1 MNIKGRVCG
10 LLYGATTEFSG
21 SPGLSGFYANAGLA
35 IDFVELPNPIK
46 LRIMTKD
53 DDGKIIETPAELGLP
68 DVS

>member
-21 SPGLSGFYANAGLA
+21 CPGLSGFYTNAGLA
-35 IDFVELPNPIK
+35 IDFSKLSSSIK
-46 LRIMTKD
+46 LRTMTKD
-53 DDGKIIETPAELGLP
+53 GDGKIIETPAELGLP